1 MYNLYM
7 KNITNK
13 NLIKRGFTLVE
24 LLVVM
29 AIIGI
34 LSGIVFANFADARAT
49 SRDQARKV
57 ALKEVQL
64 AIELYKAQEERY
76 PTAGCGASGWTS
88 ASCDEYIEDLVPD
101 YIPSLPKDPKNGNS
115 YRYHTNGSGSAY
127 KLIADGT
134 VEKNLIT
141 SYSDEF
147 ARCPEDFGSSYCGST
162 PTAKTYAVYGGSASA
177 QW

>member
-1 MYNLYM
+1 M

-88 ASCDEYIEDLVPD
+88 ASCDEYIVGLVPD
-101 YIPSLPKDPKNGNS
+101 FIPALPRDPKTGNS
-115 YRYHTNGSGSAY
+115 YLYRSNTNNY
-127 KLIADGT
+127 KLLT
-134 VEKNLIT
+134 TSVEKET
-141 SYSDEF
+141 VTTAHEF
-147 ARCPEDFGSSYCGST
+147 ARCPSFTSCGNASASAL
-162 PTAKTYAVYGGSASA
+162 AKTYAVYKGTNAV